1 MATVN
6 GNYTFS
12 GASEI
17 RFNHSVKCSYSV
29 TRSSDASPTLSI
41 HMEFTVTCG
50 SYTRFESPQGDSQ
63 MAVNGTWYDYGT
75 NAQVDRGYTGSWIS
89 DHFKG
94 LTLNKGDS
102 QRYEYDVDISWAK
115 SDALRLCFYV
125 DYDAG
130 GWGPTPAGG
139 VNKQISV
146 TPPAYNPPP
155 TYTACTAPTS
165 FTSGTQFY
173 GNLNGGDGNVTVSWS
188 GASGGTNNAITGYA
202 IQAQYP
208 GGDWYDKWSGTGNS
222 TTLNFDGEAGK
233 TIAINL
239 RIQTRGAA
247 GSSYYSGWKTGSVIA
262 LGRTACSA
270 PANVYINSNSD
281 SNQYV
286 NPGSTVRLYWSGAA
300 GGLNNAISRYY
311 IQRRKNGGAWG
322 AASDHN
328 ASSGDSQSLDNTEG
342 AYFEFQVRT
351 EGAAGSSYYSGYKL
365 SRNRVYNRS
374 KPTVGTPTVSVSAD
388 KSKLVI
394 EWTSGSGTGNAISK
408 QEVYARSRSTAT
420 GTWSGYTKIATD
432 PTRPFIWSGGNPG
445 YYYQFYVVVTGEYY
459 SSAQSSVSAQIQY
472 PVSAVG
478 GAYQLSLTAGEKR
491 VGQPWTLT
499 WRAGSAGINNPVKQH
514 RIYYR
519 RSDGTRE
526 LIATL
531 PAGTTSYS
539 GTWPDVNVVAID
551 IQEVG
556 TISGYDSGYS
566 SVSVSILPPTYIYLK
581 TTSGFQKIRPNGIK
595 SVWIK
600 EASGVT
606 MLWTK

>member
-1 MATVN
+1 MAWVSKPSNITISTLGGSATSVATTNNDYTRNAVHKLEWVCSYSSSGVLTMSMYFTVTGSWGKCYTRNSRVSATVN
-6 GNYTFS
+6 GSTYTFLS
-12 GASEI
+12 PGTVFDATTMNDRMKMGGDGTWTI
-17 RFNHSVKCSYSV
+17 KDTTRISVSL
-29 TRSSDASPTLSI
+29 DI
-41 HMEFTVTCG
+41 DMWCG
-50 SYTRFESPQGDSQ
+50 SDTGDQKGYGPSPKDG
-63 MAVNGTWYDYGT
+63 M
-75 NAQVDRGYTGSWIS
+75 TGSFTITVPRVS
-89 DHFKG
+89 D
-94 LTLNKGDS
+94 T
-102 QRYEYDVDISWAK
+102 
-115 SDALRLCFYV
+115 
-125 DYDAG
+125 
-130 GWGPTPAGG
+130 
-139 VNKQISV
+139 
-146 TPPAYNPPP
+146 
-155 TYTACTAPTS
+155 TACTAPTT
-165 FTSGTQFY
+165 FTSGAQFY
-173 GNLNGGDGNVTVSWS
+173 GNLNGGNGNVTVSWS

-233 TIAINL
+233 TITINL

-286 NPGSTVRLYWSGAA
+286 NPGSTVRLYWYGAA

-322 AASDHN
+322 AASDYN
-328 ASSGDSQSLDNTEG
+328 AGSGDAQSLDNTEG

-351 EGAAGSSYYSGYKL
+351 EGAAGADYYSGYKL

-374 KPTVGTPTVSVSAD
+374 KPTVGKPSVSVSAD
-388 KSKLVI
+388 KTKLVL
-394 EWTSGSGTGNAISK
+394 EWTHGDGTDNAIAK
-408 QEVYARSRSTAT
+408 QEVYARSRSSAT

-432 PTRPFIWSGGNPG
+432 PTQPFIWSGGTPG
-445 YYYQFYVVVTGEYY
+445 YYYQFYVVVTGEHY
-459 SSAQSSVSAQIQY
+459 SSAQSGLSAQIQY

-478 GAYQLSLTAGEKR
+478 NASQLSVTAGEKR

-514 RIYYR
+514 RVYYR
-519 RSDGTRE
+519 RSDGSRE

-531 PAGTTSYS
+531 SAGTTTYS
-539 GTWPDVNVVAID
+539 GTWPDVNVVALEV
-551 IQEVG
+551 QEVG
-556 TISGYDSGYS
+556 TVSGYDSGYS
-566 SVSVSILPPTYIYLK
+566 SVSVSISPPTYIYIK
-581 TTSGFQKIRPNGIK
+581 TASGVEKIRPYGIK

-600 EASGVT
+600 ETSGVT
-606 MLWTK
+606 ILWTK